1 MKKIVSVF
9 LCFLLVFSTVIFP
22 VYAAN
27 EDISIEQM
35 RDSII
40 SQGLFRGYVNTMTD
54 LQVEELYNNLLSGDS
69 EIIIVENYTTMDLN
83 EDYVNTYGLINQ
95 DNFGLSIG
103 VVVDYDTNDRIK
115 KAAGLVSW
123 KWNGAEPAGRR
134 DDLLH
139 ISWEPSDFTFTSEG
153 FGAADFYTKHSGEYI
168 EYNQSTLPAEA
179 TTRDMVV
186 YTNVY
191 SGFGVDRGGWC
202 VWGLNPAKPMYK
214 GTNYST
220 PLSVT
225 YYHNKSMI
233 PYVNDISF
241 SVLDG
246 VIQIGFQNLLTDTFA
261 TSMSFEYS

>member
-1 MKKIVSVF
+1 MKKF
-9 LCFLLVFSTVIFP
+9 LSIILCILLVFSIMLLP

-27 EDISIEQM
+27 DDISVEQM
-35 RDSII
+35 RNSII

-54 LQVEELYNNLLSGDS
+54 IQVEELYNNLLSGDS
-69 EIIIVENYTTMDLN
+69 EIIIVEKHTTMDLN
-83 EDYVNTYGLINQ
+83 EDCTNTYGLINQ
-95 DNFGLSIG
+95 DNFSLSIG
-103 VVVDYDTNDRIK
+103 VVVDYDTNERIK

-134 DDLLH
+134 EDLLH
-139 ISWEPSDFTFTSEG
+139 ICWEPSIFTFTTEG

-202 VWGLNPAKPMYK
+202 VFGLNPAKPMYK

-233 PYVNDISF
+233 PYVNNISF
-241 SVLDG
+241 SALDG
-246 VIQIGFQNLLTDTFA
+246 GIQIDFQDLLTDTLA
-261 TSMSFEYS
+261 TSMSFKYS